1 MSSQEAVVSKPST
14 EDDIEPS
21 TERAST
27 GLSLTPRQNDSVH
40 KQEALI
46 DDILDHTFHLPAPM
60 SMSDENTA
68 SSSPLPVRYSDDRT
82 QDTPR
87 LTDADKDTIL
97 NGAFL
102 FTVLE
107 GVNERFEQY
116 QANPECTSYLPII
129 TKIVEDHHLFE
140 EYSRIRGA
148 KAFLSDGHR
157 DHGDDWLR
165 WKISATLSSGAADQ
179 VELYEYWLPLEE
191 KFVWSKPDGT
201 DDQGEFEDG
210 AEN

>member
-46 DDILDHTFHLPAPM
+46 DDILDHTFHLPAH
-60 SMSDENTA
+60 
-68 SSSPLPVRYSDDRT
+68 
-82 QDTPR
+82 
-87 LTDADKDTIL
+87 TIL

-165 WKISATLSSGAADQ
+165 WKISATL
-179 VELYEYWLPLEE
+179 
-191 KFVWSKPDGT
+191 WSR
-201 DDQGEFEDG
+201 
-210 AEN
+210 